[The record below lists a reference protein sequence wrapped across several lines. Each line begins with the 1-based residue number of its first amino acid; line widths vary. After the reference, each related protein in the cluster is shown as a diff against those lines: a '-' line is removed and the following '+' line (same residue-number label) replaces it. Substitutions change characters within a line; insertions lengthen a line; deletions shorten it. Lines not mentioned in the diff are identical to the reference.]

1 MTKDTLPLSTK
12 RLPPV
17 TIACSERDARDL
29 LHLVVG
35 RSCEINRNWS
45 RKANA
50 ERKRLEALRSKLED
64 ALIEWMKA
72 S

>member
-1 MTKDTLPLSTK
+1 MTKR

-17 TIACSERDARDL
+17 TVACSERDARDL
-29 LHLVVG
+29 LHLVVE

-50 ERKRLEALRSKLED
+50 ERKRLDALRSKLED
-64 ALIEWMKA
+64 ALIECHGRNFKET
-72 S
+72 